1 MKVILTEGVKKLGH
15 AGEVVEVKRGYAE
28 NFLFKKDLAIP
39 ATAANLNEVKAKA
52 KARDEREAQ
61 QLEEAQKISD
71 ELSGKHIEMAVKTGS
86 GGRLYG
92 TITAQNIADLLQK
105 EGYQV
110 DKRDVTL
117 SETVK
122 TVGTYEITIRLHP
135 SISTKLFVV
144 VKTEE

>member
-28 NFLFKKDLAIP
+28 NFLFKKGLAIP
-39 ATAANLNEVKAKA
+39 ATAANMNEVKAKA
-52 KARDEREAQ
+52 KAKDEREAQ
-61 QLEEAQKISD
+61 LLEEAQKISD
-71 ELSGKHIEMAVKTGS
+71 ELLGKHMEMAVKTGS

-105 EGYQV
+105 DGYQV
-110 DKRDVTL
+110 DKRDITL

-122 TVGTYEITIRLHP
+122 TVGTYEFTIRLHP